1 MFRRVTERIERELYM
16 GPNEISNDTFVIFL
30 HLVFYCKAMLSKRR
44 DGGWL
49 HQPRVSRSG

>member
-1 MFRRVTERIERELYM
+1 MFRRVTERIERQLYM